1 MPRSGPAEDTR
12 HWRARGGGCRVDSS
26 LGQRT
31 LLTMSSVLRA
41 CQGRP
46 TRTAATGEAVIE
58 EGSPD
63 GVLLVLAAGSV
74 EIVKGDVQ
82 ITTVADPGSF
92 FGEMSVLLGMPHT
105 ATVRALEPSTFHV
118 VDDALGFLHAHP
130 ECAFEIARL
139 LARRLHFVNA
149 YLVDLKRQFEGSGDH
164 LSMVDEVLETLV
176 HHQEPAAAAGS
187 ERCPDPTVE

>member
-1 MPRSGPAEDTR
+1 
-12 HWRARGGGCRVDSS
+12 
-26 LGQRT
+26 
-31 LLTMSSVLRA
+31 MSSVLRA
-41 CQGRP
+41 CQDLP
-46 TRTAATGEAVIE
+46 TRTFAAGEAVLE
-58 EGSPD
+58 EGSPA
-63 GVLLVLAAGSV
+63 GELFVLASGSV

-130 ECAFEIARL
+130 ESAFEIARL
-139 LARRLHFVNA
+139 LARRLHFVNS
-149 YLVDLKRQFEGSGDH
+149 YLVDLKRQFQGSGDH